1 MSLDRSYVEQN
12 SRELERL
19 RALVTRLG
27 DDELRGAVNEHW
39 TVAGVLGHIAFW
51 DARALVL
58 ADKLER
64 GVPFSPSDAEP
75 EDVDWINDATRP
87 LIHAIAPRE
96 AAQLALRL
104 AEETDRRVAS
114 LAPDRMFPFD
124 ANSPLNPLRAS
135 HRAEH
140 LDEIEAALGARG
152 ESPIHK
158 NPKSSSEL

>member
-1 MSLDRSYVEQN
+1 MSLDRSYVEHN
-12 SRELERL
+12 SRERERL
-19 RALVTRLG
+19 HALVARLG
-27 DDELRGAVNEHW
+27 DDELRSPVNEGW

-64 GVPFSPSDAEP
+64 GLPFSPSDAEP

-114 LAPDRMFPFD
+114 LAPDRMYPHD
-124 ANSPLNPLRAS
+124 AHSPLNPLRAA

-140 LDEIEAALGARG
+140 LDEIEAILGDKG
-152 ESPIHK
+152 ESRGDPAHQ
-158 NPKSSSEL
+158 